1 MDYKTE
7 LQNNNI
13 DLNAVLATINALPD
27 KGSSTGGTD
36 TSDATITSGAQMLKG
51 ITAYGPNGKITGA
64 IESETAKTITP
75 TKSTQTA
82 ISAGKYASGTIT
94 VGAIPSDYITT
105 TDANA
110 TASDIAKDK
119 IAYVNGVK
127 ITGTH
132 TCSTGGGTD
141 TSDATATAEDILL
154 GETAYGPN
162 GKITGTMVVQSYY
175 VSTTAPSNSLGNDGD
190 LCLVRGE

>member
-27 KGSSTGGTD
+27 KDSGGTE
-36 TSDATITSGAQMLKG
+36 IKAQ
-51 ITAYGPNGKITGA
+51 T
-64 IESETAKTITP
+64 KTVTP
-75 TKSTQTA
+75 TKSQQTVKPDTGYNA
-82 ISAGKYASGTIT
+82 LSEVT
-94 VGAIPSDYITT
+94 VNAIPSNYITT

-110 TASDIAKDK
+110 TASDLAKDK
-119 IAYVNGVK
+119 TAYVNGVK

-132 TCSTGGGTD
+132 TCSTGSD

-175 VSTTAPSNSLGNDGD
+175 VSATAPSNSLGNDGD